1 MSSAKDLA
9 LTSGDGDVLA
19 TLVARLPDPTAIER
33 HYADGKPSSPK
44 VLLSS
49 DERISTLAAL
59 AGNSH
64 PDRALVTNLLEG
76 LHPVEVQ
83 WLQAYEQHVP
93 AWLRQAAT
101 DHAAA
106 HPYAGPPRV
115 LTDEELDDVD
125 DPQAVMQGWLDTI
138 KDHRGAFL
146 NQVEYAI
153 LDSRQALEGNPPP
166 SLCSSRPAPDRDP

>member
-1 MSSAKDLA
+1 M
-9 LTSGDGDVLA
+9 
-19 TLVARLPDPTAIER
+19 
-33 HYADGKPSSPK
+33 
-44 VLLSS
+44 
-49 DERISTLAAL
+49 
-59 AGNSH
+59 
-64 PDRALVTNLLEG
+64 
-76 LHPVEVQ
+76 
-83 WLQAYEQHVP
+83 
-93 AWLRQAAT
+93 
-101 DHAAA
+101 
-106 HPYAGPPRV
+106 